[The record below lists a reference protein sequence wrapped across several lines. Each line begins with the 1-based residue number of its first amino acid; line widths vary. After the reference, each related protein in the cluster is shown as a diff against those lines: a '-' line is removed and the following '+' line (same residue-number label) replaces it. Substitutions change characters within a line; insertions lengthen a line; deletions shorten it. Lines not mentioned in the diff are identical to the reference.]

1 MVHPIRAAAFMIIIK
16 IMAAQSTRH
25 LEHRSLHR
33 SEIELLTNITHN
45 FETLSSLDAGSPQQN
60 IHLHT
65 LVNGIY
71 TRKRNTLKML
81 KIRNTRSCL

>member
-1 MVHPIRAAAFMIIIK
+1 MTIIK

-25 LEHRSLHR
+25 LEHQNLRRSK
-33 SEIELLTNITHN
+33 IELLTKNTHN
-45 FETLSSLDAGSPQQN
+45 FETLSSSDAGSPQEN

-71 TRKRNTLKML
+71 TRKRNPLKVL